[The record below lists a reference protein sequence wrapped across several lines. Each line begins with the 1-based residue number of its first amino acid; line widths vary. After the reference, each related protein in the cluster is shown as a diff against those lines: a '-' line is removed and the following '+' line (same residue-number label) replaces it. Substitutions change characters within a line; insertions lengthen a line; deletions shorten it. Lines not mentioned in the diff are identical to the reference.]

1 MRAKFLISV
10 YLCLSVAGF
19 PMNSFHFRAVASDGQ
34 IRTGAIHA
42 ESERLVAFELRRQGL
57 TPVYVG
63 KDAKKPLDIKLPS
76 FSGGRKR
83 DVLFFTQELS
93 TLLSAG
99 VPLDRALSITAELNE
114 RASFRVLVQDI
125 LRTLKGG
132 RSLADSLATHPAHFS
147 ELYINMVRAGE
158 AGGSLAVVFE
168 RLSEFERT
176 RDDLRSYIV
185 SSMAYPTLLSMVGIG
200 SILVLMNFVVPRF
213 AAVFEESRIEM
224 PLPTKMLL
232 VGSKFLQSYGWLGI
246 TLLVVFV
253 IGMYTYVRT
262 TSGRLWWDTLRL
274 KIPVLGDALRKAET
288 ARFARAMGTL
298 VSNSVPLVQ
307 SLSIAG
313 ATLNNRRISGSLEIV
328 SLGVKRGEGIAGPL
342 RRAGQFPPLAAHLL
356 SVGEETGR
364 LDSMFVR
371 MADIYD
377 AETRSAIRRFTSLFE
392 PIVILVMGIVVG
404 TLILSMLL
412 AIVGMNDVAM

>member
-1 MRAKFLISV
+1 
-10 YLCLSVAGF
+10 
-19 PMNSFHFRAVASDGQ
+19 MNSFHFRAVASDGQ

-63 KDAKKPLDIKLPS
+63 KEAKKSFEIKLPS
-76 FSGGRKR
+76 FTGAKKR

-99 VPLDRALSITAELNE
+99 VPLDRALSITSELTD
-114 RASFRVLVQDI
+114 RASFRSLVQDI
-125 LRTLKGG
+125 LRVLKGG
-132 RSLADSLATHPAHFS
+132 RSLADSLSTHPGHFS

-176 RDDLRSYIV
+176 RDDLRSYIL
-185 SSMAYPTLLSMVGIG
+185 SSMAYPTLLSLVGIG

-246 TLLVVFV
+246 TLLVLFS

-274 KIPVLGDALRKAET
+274 KIPLLGDALRKAET

-307 SLSIAG
+307 SIAISG
-313 ATLNNRRISGSLEIV
+313 ATLNNRRISGSLEII
-328 SLGVKRGEGIAGPL
+328 SLGVKRGEGIAGPM

-377 AETRSAIRRFTSLFE
+377 AETRTSIRRFTSLFE

>member
-1 MRAKFLISV
+1 MTH
-10 YLCLSVAGF
+10 Y
-19 PMNSFHFRAVASDGQ
+19 HFRAVASDGQ
-34 IRTGAIHA
+34 IRTGAIQA

-63 KDAKKPLDIKLPS
+63 KEAKKSLEIKLPS
-76 FSGGRKR
+76 FSGRKKK

-114 RASFRVLVQDI
+114 RAAFRSLVLDI
-125 LRTLKGG
+125 LRVLKGG
-132 RSLADSLATHPAHFS
+132 RSLADSLATHPDYFS

-168 RLSEFERT
+168 RLAEFERT
-176 RDDLRSYIV
+176 RDDLRGYII
-185 SSMAYPTLLSMVGIG
+185 SSMAYPILLTLVGIA
-200 SILVLMNFVVPRF
+200 SILVLMEFVVPRF
-213 AAVFEESRIEM
+213 AAVFEESRM
-224 PLPTKMLL
+224 QVPLPTKMLL
-232 VGSKFLQSYGWLGI
+232 VGSKFLQTYGWIGV
-246 TLLVVFV
+246 TLLVLFTV
-253 IGMYTYVRT
+253 GMITYVRT
-262 TSGRLWWDTLRL
+262 NDGRLWWDTLRL
-274 KIPVLGDALRKAET
+274 KVPVLGDALRKAET

-298 VSNSVPLVQ
+298 VANSVPLVQ

-313 ATLNNRRISGSLEIV
+313 ATLNNRRISGSLETV
-328 SLGVKRGEGIAGPL
+328 SLGVKRGEGLAGPL
-342 RRAGQFPPLAAHLL
+342 RKAGQFPPLAAHLL
-356 SVGEETGR
+356 SVGEETGN
-364 LDSMFVR
+364 LDSMFAR

-377 AETRSAIRRFTSLFE
+377 ADTRTSIRRFTSLFE
-392 PIVILVMGIVVG
+392 PIVILVMGIIVG